1 MLRRNADVRYLF
13 IDFQEAYDIVWRKGI
28 WSEMREVGL
37 LKKIVHLCRILSD
50 EMYAKVKICKHLSSE
65 FKVNKDLR

>member
-37 LKKIVHLCRILSD
+37 LKKKLF
-50 EMYAKVKICKHLSSE
+50 ICPE
-65 FKVNKDLR
+65 F